1 LIAPLSI
8 LPGLWGKAECNV
20 DEKDLDTLFRSV
32 GEEPGTCPE
41 GARRIFDI
49 LIRVTLDYRDR
60 IFASRGLVVTVRDVR
75 VSLSWLIPAL
85 ATGNIPSLENPLSR
99 ELLEQW
105 LDALK
110 SSPDKRE
117 HEGLN

>member
-1 LIAPLSI
+1 MIAPLSI

-20 DEKDLDTLFRSV
+20 DDKDLETLFRSI
-32 GEEPGTCPE
+32 GEESEAYPE
-41 GARRIFDI
+41 GARRIFNI

-60 IFASRGLVVTVRDVR
+60 MFASRGLVVTVHDVR
-75 VSLSWLIPAL
+75 TSLSWLIPAL
-85 ATGNIPSLENPLSR
+85 ATGNIPSLENPVSR
-99 ELLEQW
+99 ELLEWW

-110 SSPDKRE
+110 SPPDKHE